1 VISLDTVRMH
11 VHLNTESVS
20 HSGMN
25 VMAGWDEQVVE
36 LEADFPGWHVWRS
49 NAGRW
54 WATRTG
60 AVLRREDLGTG
71 RVMTVDADDVGS
83 LRNLLLAQSR
93 LDREVS
99 GLGSGKEI
107 LNRI

>member
-1 VISLDTVRMH
+1 
-11 VHLNTESVS
+11 
-20 HSGMN
+20 
-25 VMAGWDEQVVE
+25 MAGWDGQVAE

-71 RVMTVDADDVGS
+71 RVMTVDADDGGS
-83 LRNLLLAQSR
+83 LRIQLLAQSR

-99 GLGSGKEI
+99 GLVSGMGI
-107 LNRI
+107 LNWI

>member
-1 VISLDTVRMH
+1 
-11 VHLNTESVS
+11 
-20 HSGMN
+20 
-25 VMAGWDEQVVE
+25 MAGWDEEVAE
-36 LEADFPGWHVWRS
+36 LEEEFPGWHVWRS

-60 AVLRREDLGTG
+60 AVLRRDDLGTG

-83 LRNLLLAQSR
+83 LRNQLHSQAR

-99 GLGSGKEI
+99 GLTRTAEP
-107 LNRI
+107 